1 MILIFLVAGINLTLT
16 AFIIIGAP
24 VTVTQILGL
33 PNQYMGFAEG
43 AMALG
48 GLAGGITVGVL
59 AKRMRLERAAL
70 FLLVAAVALVP
81 MAVVLGVPMDP
92 LLAYGLFVGC
102 LFVSMACATMFSIQA
117 ISFVQLETPAHLIGK
132 VIALTMALANCAQPV
147 GQLLYGTLFDAL
159 RGDLVPVAL
168 GTAAA
173 AFALGL
179 ATWRVLGHGLRGLRK
194 EEAAAPASEGDGV
207 LPQAASHQR

>member
-1 MILIFLVAGINLTLT
+1 M
-16 AFIIIGAP
+16 
-24 VTVTQILGL
+24 
-33 PNQYMGFAEG
+33 
-43 AMALG
+43 
-48 GLAGGITVGVL
+48 GVL
-59 AKRMRLERAAL
+59 AQRMRLERAAL
-70 FLLVAAVALVP
+70 FVLMAAVALGP

-92 LLAYGLFVGC
+92 LLAYGLLVGC

-147 GQLLYGTLFDAL
+147 GQLLYGGLFDAL

-179 ATWRVLGHGLRGLRK
+179 ATWRVLGRGLRELRE
-194 EEAAAPASEGDGV
+194 EEAAAPAAELNGALS
-207 LPQAASHQR
+207 QAASPQR